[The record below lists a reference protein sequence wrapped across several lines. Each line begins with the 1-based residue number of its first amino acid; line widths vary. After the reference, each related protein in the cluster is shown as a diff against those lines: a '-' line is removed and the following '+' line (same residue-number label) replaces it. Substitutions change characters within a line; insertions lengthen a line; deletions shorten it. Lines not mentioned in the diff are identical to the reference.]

1 MLRPQ
6 LLSPLNQLWF
16 RLGLLLH
23 HVVNPVLMFLIYYST
38 VLPTGLVL
46 RALGKDVLRLKLDHA
61 STSYWIVRAPPGP
74 GAGSMEKQ
82 F

>member
-1 MLRPQ
+1 
-6 LLSPLNQLWF
+6 
-16 RLGLLLH
+16 LGLLLH

-46 RALGKDVLRLKLDHA
+46 RALGKDVLRLKVDHA

>member
-1 MLRPQ
+1 
-6 LLSPLNQLWF
+6 
-16 RLGLLLH
+16 
-23 HVVNPVLMFLIYYST
+23 MFLIYYST

-46 RALGKDVLRLKLDHA
+46 RAMGKDVLRLKVDHA